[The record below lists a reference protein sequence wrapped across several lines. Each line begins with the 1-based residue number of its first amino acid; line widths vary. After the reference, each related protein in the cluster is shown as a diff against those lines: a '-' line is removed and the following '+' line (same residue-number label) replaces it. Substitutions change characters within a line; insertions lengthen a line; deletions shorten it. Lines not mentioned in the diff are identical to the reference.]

1 MMQEGPRYVVRGAK
15 MRCNCGS
22 HQRRINLPVS
32 HGSYV
37 NEKPMMNIEDY
48 KPVENIAHFGICQSP
63 TNQNNSII
71 YLIAEDGQNISG
83 KPCTPTI
90 YAPWIK
96 VKDDTKVAG
105 KAALTTDSLLICG
118 YDGVIRFFSDGQ
130 HDE

>member
-1 MMQEGPRYVVRGAK
+1 MEEGARYVVRGAA

-37 NEKPMMNIEDY
+37 NEKPMMNLDDNQ
-48 KPVENIAHFGICQSP
+48 PVENIAHFGICASP
-63 TNQNNSII
+63 INQDGSII

-83 KPCTPTI
+83 KPCVPTI
-90 YAPWIK
+90 YAPWINAK
-96 VKDDTKVAG
+96 EDTKVEG
-105 KAALTTDSLLICG
+105 KAALTTDSLLICRFE
-118 YDGVIRFFSDGQ
+118 GVIKFISDGQ